1 LVEVEQVRR
10 LLAASDL
17 DEINFAALSDAR
29 NVVVARPDALH
40 DQVVGRLIPFE
51 NARRILGRRAGL
63 YRATA
68 ADGTERVI
76 GFHAVPAGRRSLRRT
91 WP

>member
-17 DEINFAALSDAR
+17 DEINFAALFDAR

-51 NARRILGRRAGL
+51 NARA
-63 YRATA
+63 
-68 ADGTERVI
+68 
-76 GFHAVPAGRRSLRRT
+76 S
-91 WP
+91 